1 MALLLTAAVIE
12 TVEETP
18 SAAIARL
25 VTVPVDAIEF
35 VATIVVAPNNAT
47 LASIVKIVWLS
58 TEQTPRLISVPA

>member
-12 TVEETP
+12 TVEETS

-47 LASIVKIVWLS
+47 LASIVKIV
-58 TEQTPRLISVPA
+58 